1 MFLPLQNSL
10 QSDSL
15 IIDDRKEIRKR
26 GALPVK
32 DKKLLD
38 EFRKIYPE
46 KFAAE
51 EEIFSHIHAGDSIFI
66 GTGCGEP
73 QYLISALVGYVKNHP
88 KAFFDTELIH
98 VWTLGIAPYTDE
110 KLQENFRLDS
120 FFVGESTRSSVNR
133 GGADYTPIFLSSV
146 PDLFRSEMIP
156 VDVAL
161 IQTSLPDKHGYL
173 SLGISVDVTESAV
186 EMAKLVVAQV
196 NMNMPRTHGD
206 GFINIKDIDFL
217 LPYDEPL
224 LEYSV
229 KAPNDIVQSIGRY
242 VARIIEDG
250 STIQVGYGLIPDAV
264 VPNLADK
271 KDLGVHTELLSD
283 GIVNLMKKGVVT
295 NRRKTHNPGK
305 TVASFCMGSRE
316 TYDFLDE
323 NPAVEFKRIDYTNNP
338 LIISRNRL
346 MTAINSAMEVDLT
359 GQATAESL
367 GGTFYSGI
375 GGQADF
381 MRGAVLAPGGK
392 TILALPSTA
401 LNESVSRIVPVLQEG
416 AGVTLTRGDVRYVV
430 TEYGIAYLHG
440 KNIRERAMDLIAIA
454 HPKFRPWLIEAAR
467 KRNLIYKDQVFIPGE
482 KGMYPEELEI
492 HRTTGKGLDLL
503 LRPVKITDEP
513 MLKSFFYDLSFDSM
527 YKRFFSARK
536 DMPHKR
542 LQDFVAVDWSRKME
556 ILATISEK
564 EKETIIGLG
573 QYELNPDMH
582 SAEVALV
589 VRDKYQGL
597 GVGRELLTYLIHIAR
612 RQGLLGFTGEVL
624 EENASM
630 VRLFEKMGFETAKR
644 SEEEVYLMR
653 MWFRNKE
660 QLKGERE

>member
-1 MFLPLQNSL
+1 M
-10 QSDSL
+10 
-15 IIDDRKEIRKR
+15 
-26 GALPVK
+26 K
-32 DKKLLD
+32 DKKLLE

-46 KFAAE
+46 KFASE
-51 EEIFSHIHAGDSIFI
+51 EEIFSHIHAGDRIFI

-73 QYLISALVGYVKNHP
+73 QYLVMALVNYVKNHP
-88 KAFFDTELIH
+88 KAFFDAELIH
-98 VWTLGIAPYTDE
+98 VWTLGVAPYTDE

-120 FFVGESTRSSVNR
+120 FLVGDSTRNSVNR
-133 GGADYTPIFLSSV
+133 GGADYTPVFLSQV
-146 PDLFRSEMIP
+146 PDLFRSELIP

-173 SLGISVDVTESAV
+173 SLGISVDVVQSAV
-186 EMAKLVVAQV
+186 EMAELVVAQV
-196 NMNMPRTHGD
+196 NTNMPRTHGD
-206 GFINIKDIDFL
+206 GFINIKDIDYI
-217 LPYDEPL
+217 LPHDEPL

-264 VPNLADK
+264 VPNLMEK

-283 GIVNLMKKGVVT
+283 GIVNLMKRGVVT
-295 NRRKTHNPGK
+295 NRKKTHNPGK
-305 TVASFCMGSRE
+305 TIASFCMGGRE

-323 NPAVEFKRIDYTNNP
+323 NPAVEFKRIDYTNHP
-338 LIISRNRL
+338 LIIARNRL

-401 LNESVSRIVPVLQEG
+401 LNESVSRIVPTLQDG
-416 AGVTLTRGDVRYVV
+416 AGATLNRGDIRYVV

-454 HPKFRPWLIEAAR
+454 HPKFRPWLMETAR
-467 KRNLIYKDQVFIPGE
+467 KRALIYKDQVFIPGE
-482 KGMYPEELEI
+482 KGIYPEELEI
-492 HRTTGKGLDLL
+492 FRTTRKGLNLL
-503 LRPVKITDEP
+503 LRPAKITDESL
-513 MLKSFFYDLSFDSM
+513 LKDFFYDLSEDSL
-527 YKRFFSARK
+527 YKRFFSVRK

-542 LQDFVAVDWSRKME
+542 LQDFVAVDYSKKME
-556 ILATISEK
+556 ILATIMEK
-564 EKETIIGLG
+564 EKEIIIGLG
-573 QYELNPDMH
+573 QYELNSDMH

-589 VRDKYQGL
+589 VSDKFQGL
-597 GVGRELLTYLIHIAR
+597 GIGRELLSYLIYLAK

-624 EENASM
+624 VENRSM
-630 VRLFEKMGFETAKR
+630 IRLFEKMGFDTEKR
-644 SEEEVYLMR
+644 SEEDVYEMR
-653 MWFRNKE
+653 MWFSKR
-660 QLKGERE
+660 GERE

>member
-1 MFLPLQNSL
+1 M
-10 QSDSL
+10 
-15 IIDDRKEIRKR
+15 
-26 GALPVK
+26 K
-32 DKKLLD
+32 DKTLLEEFKKLH
-38 EFRKIYPE
+38 PE
-46 KFAAE
+46 KFASE
-51 EEIFSHIHAGDSIFI
+51 EEIFSHIHAGDRIFI

-73 QYLISALVGYVKNHP
+73 QYLVSALVNYVRNHP
-88 KAFFDTELIH
+88 KAFFDAELIH
-98 VWTLGIAPYTDE
+98 VWTLGVAPYTDE
-110 KLQENFRLDS
+110 KFQENFRLDS
-120 FFVGESTRSSVNR
+120 FFVGDSTRNSVNR
-133 GGADYTPIFLSSV
+133 GAADYTPVFLSVV
-146 PDLFRSEMIP
+146 PDLFRSELIP

-173 SLGISVDVTESAV
+173 SLGISVDVVESAV
-186 EMAKLVVAQV
+186 EMADLVVAQV
-196 NMNMPRTHGD
+196 NVNMPRTHGD

-229 KAPNDIVQSIGRY
+229 KAPSDIVQRIGRY
-242 VARIIEDG
+242 VASIIEDG

-264 VPNLADK
+264 VPNLVDK

-295 NRRKTHNPGK
+295 NRKKTHNPGK

-323 NPAVEFKRIDYTNNP
+323 NPAVEFKRIDYTNHP

-346 MTAINSAMEVDLT
+346 MTAINSAMELDLT

-381 MRGAVLAPGGK
+381 MRGAVMAPGGK

-401 LNESVSRIVPVLQEG
+401 LNESVSRIVPVLQDG

-454 HPKFRPWLIEAAR
+454 HPKFRPWLMETAR
-467 KRNLIYKDQVFIPGE
+467 KRTLIYKDQVFIPGE
-482 KGMYPEELEI
+482 KGIYPEELEI
-492 HRTTGKGLDLL
+492 YRTTRKGLNLL
-503 LRPVKITDEP
+503 LRPAKITDESL
-513 MLKSFFYDLSFDSM
+513 LKDFFYDLSEESL

-542 LQDFVAVDWSRKME
+542 LQDFVAVDYSKKME
-556 ILATISEK
+556 ILATIVEK
-564 EKETIIGLG
+564 EKEIIIGLG
-573 QYELNPDMH
+573 QYELNSDMH

-589 VRDKYQGL
+589 VRDKFQGR
-597 GVGRELLTYLIHIAR
+597 GVGRELLSYLIYLAK
-612 RQGLLGFTGEVL
+612 RQGLLGFSGEVL
-624 EENASM
+624 VENRSM
-630 VRLFEKMGFETAKR
+630 VRLFEKMGFDTEKR
-644 SEEEVYLMR
+644 SDEEVYEMR
-653 MWFRNKE
+653 MWFRK
-660 QLKGERE
+660 KGEREQVEREQVERG

>member
-1 MFLPLQNSL
+1 M
-10 QSDSL
+10 
-15 IIDDRKEIRKR
+15 
-26 GALPVK
+26 K
-32 DKKLLD
+32 DKTLLE
-38 EFRKIYPE
+38 EFKKIYPE
-46 KFAAE
+46 KFASE
-51 EEIFSHIHAGDSIFI
+51 VEIFSHIHAGDRIFI

-73 QYLISALVGYVKNHP
+73 QYLVSALVGYVKNHP
-88 KAFFDTELIH
+88 KAFFDAELIH
-98 VWTLGIAPYTDE
+98 VWTLGVAPYTDE

-120 FFVGESTRSSVNR
+120 FFVGDSTRNSVNR
-133 GGADYTPIFLSSV
+133 GAADYTPVFLSSV
-146 PDLFRSEMIP
+146 PDLFRSELIP

-173 SLGISVDVTESAV
+173 SLGISVDVVESAV
-186 EMAKLVVAQV
+186 EMAELVVAQV

-206 GFINIKDIDFL
+206 GFINIKDINFL

-264 VPNLADK
+264 VPNLEGK

-295 NRRKTHNPGK
+295 NHKKTHNPGK

-323 NPAVEFKRIDYTNNP
+323 NPAVEFKRIDYTNHP
-338 LIISRNRL
+338 LVIARNHL

-401 LNESVSRIVPVLQEG
+401 LNESVSRIVPTLQEG
-416 AGVTLTRGDVRYVV
+416 AGVTLNRGDVRYVV

-454 HPKFRPWLIEAAR
+454 HPKFRPWLMETAR
-467 KRNLIYKDQVFIPGE
+467 KKALIYKDQVFIPGE

-492 HRTTGKGLDLL
+492 YRTTRKGLNLF
-503 LRPVKITDEP
+503 LRPAKITDESL
-513 MLKSFFYDLSFDSM
+513 LKDFFYDLSEESL
-527 YKRFFSARK
+527 YKRFFSVRT

-542 LQDFVAVDWSRKME
+542 LQDFVAVDYSKKME
-556 ILATISEK
+556 ILATIRENEK
-564 EKETIIGLG
+564 EIVIGLG
-573 QYELNPDMH
+573 QYELNSDMH

-589 VRDKYQGL
+589 VRDKFQGQ
-597 GVGRELLTYLIHIAR
+597 GVGRELLSYLIYLAK
-612 RQGLLGFTGEVL
+612 RQGLLGFSGDVL
-624 EENASM
+624 LENRAM
-630 VRLFEKMGFETAKR
+630 VRLFEKMGFDTEKR
-644 SEEEVYLMR
+644 SDEEVYEMR
-653 MWFRNKE
+653 MWFRNK
-660 QLKGERE
+660 GERG

>member
-1 MFLPLQNSL
+1 M
-10 QSDSL
+10 
-15 IIDDRKEIRKR
+15 
-26 GALPVK
+26 K
-32 DKKLLD
+32 DKTLLEEFKKLH
-38 EFRKIYPE
+38 PE
-46 KFAAE
+46 KFASE
-51 EEIFSHIHAGDSIFI
+51 EEIFSHIHAGDRIFI

-73 QYLISALVGYVKNHP
+73 QYLVFALVNYVKNHP
-88 KAFFDTELIH
+88 KAFFDAELIH
-98 VWTLGIAPYTDE
+98 VWTLGVAPYTDE
-110 KLQENFRLDS
+110 KFQENFRLDS
-120 FFVGESTRSSVNR
+120 FFVGDSTRNSVNR
-133 GGADYTPIFLSSV
+133 GAADYTPVFLSAV
-146 PDLFRSEMIP
+146 PDLFRSELIP

-173 SLGISVDVTESAV
+173 SLGISVDVVESAV
-186 EMAKLVVAQV
+186 EMADLVVAQV

-229 KAPNDIVQSIGRY
+229 KAPSDIVQRIGRY
-242 VARIIEDG
+242 VASIIEDG

-264 VPNLADK
+264 VPNLVDK

-295 NRRKTHNPGK
+295 NRKKTHNPGK

-323 NPAVEFKRIDYTNNP
+323 NPAVEFKRIDYTNHP
-338 LIISRNRL
+338 LVISRNRL

-381 MRGAVLAPGGK
+381 MRGAVMAPGGK

-401 LNESVSRIVPVLQEG
+401 LNESVSRIVPVLQDG

-454 HPKFRPWLIEAAR
+454 HPKFRPWLMETAR
-467 KRNLIYKDQVFIPGE
+467 KRALIYKDQVFIPGE

-492 HRTTGKGLDLL
+492 YRTTRKGLNLF
-503 LRPVKITDEP
+503 LRPAKITDESL
-513 MLKSFFYDLSFDSM
+513 LKDFFYDLSEESL
-527 YKRFFSARK
+527 YKRFFSVRT

-542 LQDFVAVDWSRKME
+542 LQDFVAVDYSKKME
-556 ILATISEK
+556 ILATIRENEK
-564 EKETIIGLG
+564 EIVIGLG
-573 QYELNPDMH
+573 QYELNSDMH

-589 VRDKYQGL
+589 VRDKFQGQ
-597 GVGRELLTYLIHIAR
+597 GVGRELLSYLIYLAK
-612 RQGLLGFTGEVL
+612 RQGLLGFSGDVL
-624 EENASM
+624 LENRAM
-630 VRLFEKMGFETAKR
+630 VRLFEEMGFDTEKR
-644 SEEEVYLMR
+644 SEEGVYEMR
-653 MWFRNKE
+653 MWFRNK
-660 QLKGERE
+660 GEWE